1 MFRAGVVRILTRSFS
16 KACVMEKRKGNSTFL
31 DEFSSGED
39 VRSSFMDWLPMLRS
53 LLVLE
58 ALLGKMM
65 LDRYFL
71 C

>member
-1 MFRAGVVRILTRSFS
+1 
-16 KACVMEKRKGNSTFL
+16 MEKHKGNSTFL

>member
-1 MFRAGVVRILTRSFS
+1 
-16 KACVMEKRKGNSTFL
+16 MEKHKGNSTFL
-31 DEFSSGED
+31 DEFSSDED